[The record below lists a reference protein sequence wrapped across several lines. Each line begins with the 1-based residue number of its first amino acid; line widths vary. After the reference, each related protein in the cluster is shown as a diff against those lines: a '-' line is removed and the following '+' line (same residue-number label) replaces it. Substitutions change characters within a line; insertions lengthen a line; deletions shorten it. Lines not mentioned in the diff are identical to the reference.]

1 MKGNLFNEDTR
12 RLNQIPCLGQIS
24 EGTALFVY
32 WPSVEGLFNIMD
44 DIIKKDRA
52 RLNLETYEGFAVIKT
67 HLKAAEQTASMMRI
81 SAAMRSLCLSSFDR
95 YKS

>member
-12 RLNQIPCLGQIS
+12 RLNQIPCLGKIS

-44 DIIKKDRA
+44 DIIKKDGA

-81 SAAMRSLCLSSFDR
+81 SAARRSLCLII
-95 YKS
+95 